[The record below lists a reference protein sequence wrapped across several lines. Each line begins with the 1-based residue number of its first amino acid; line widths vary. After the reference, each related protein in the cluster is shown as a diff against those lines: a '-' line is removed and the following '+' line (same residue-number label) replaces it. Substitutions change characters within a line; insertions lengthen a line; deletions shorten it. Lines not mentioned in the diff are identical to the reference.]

1 MSEGEKVYLED
12 LSVGQRFE
20 SAPVELTAEA
30 IKAFAAQFDPQPFH
44 LDEGAA
50 EGSFFRGLAASGWHV
65 AGLTMRMLV
74 DGTLPIA
81 SGLIGAEVEV
91 AWPRPTRPG
100 DVLRAVVTIE
110 AIHPSRSKPDRGF
123 VTVRTETLNQ
133 NDEPTQVMTSKMLVL
148 RRP

>member
-1 MSEGEKVYLED
+1 MAENDKIYLED
-12 LSVGQRFE
+12 LSVGQTFE

-30 IKAFAAQFDPQPFH
+30 IKAFAAEFDPQPFH
-44 LDEGAA
+44 LDEEAA
-50 EGSFFRGLAASGWHV
+50 EESFFKGLAASGWQV

-81 SGLIGAEVEV
+81 NGLIGAQVE
-91 AWPRPTRPG
+91 ASWPRPTRPG

-133 NDEPTQVMTSKMLVL
+133 NDEPAQIMTSKMLVL